1 MVNNTLYSPPHTE
14 GNNEQALSLLG
25 ELTSADPALIE
36 KGDPF
41 TMEFTRIKVWASKH
55 FDRMGN
61 SEVMV
66 VAIVKHSQASKD
78 RPLNQIVYFDDDVD
92 PVKSKNAR
100 GKKGKHH
107 DIDHFQADEYGHPV
121 FFHTPGWQGKPVSCT
136 IQVWEMDDY
145 SKVKNALDVGADLAT
160 SLGGLPFLAQY
171 GIAFSLAGTV
181 LRIGGHVSKWIID
194 NDKLTEDFTFDFH
207 RHGGNPVLAGNYVFL
222 PDEANPTGVKDD
234 YELSFKLNANHP
246 RLVKKGTEESYASS
260 YFVVKVS
267 KDERDDLVDFD
278 LVASS
283 QELLDLLNE
292 DRKAIDPAAV
302 ALVLEAAK
310 DAYALKLLEDIK
322 SAAEKD
328 AKPGAD
334 EDEAK
339 DRREELLALYRQ
351 LGDRKEWFDGAFPD
365 IATRVADIASG
376 AAGDGGAGGSGGGAG
391 GAAAG
396 GAVQP
401 PSA

>member
-1 MVNNTLYSPPHTE
+1 
-14 GNNEQALSLLG
+14 
-25 ELTSADPALIE
+25 
-36 KGDPF
+36 
-41 TMEFTRIKVWASKH
+41 
-55 FDRMGN
+55 
-61 SEVMV
+61 
-66 VAIVKHSQASKD
+66 
-78 RPLNQIVYFDDDVD
+78 
-92 PVKSKNAR
+92 
-100 GKKGKHH
+100 
-107 DIDHFQADEYGHPV
+107 
-121 FFHTPGWQGKPVSCT
+121 
-136 IQVWEMDDY
+136 MDDCR
-145 SKVKNALDVGADLAT
+145 KVKKALDAGANLAT
-160 SLGGLPFLAQY
+160 CLGGLPFLAQY

-181 LRIGGHVSKWIID
+181 LRCGGQSSKWISD

-207 RHGGNPVLAGNYVFL
+207 RHGGNPVLAGNYVLL
-222 PDEANPTGVKDD
+222 PDEGNPTGVKED

-267 KDERDDLVDFD
+267 KDVREDLVDFD
-278 LVASS
+278 LAASS
-283 QELLDLLNE
+283 QELLDKLNE
-292 DRKAIDPAAV
+292 DRKVLDPAAV
-302 ALVLEAAK
+302 SLVLDAVK
-310 DAYALKLLEDIK
+310 DAYALKLLEGIK
-322 SAAEKD
+322 STADKD
-328 AKPGAD
+328 AQPATD

-339 DRREELLALYRQ
+339 ERREELLALYRQ